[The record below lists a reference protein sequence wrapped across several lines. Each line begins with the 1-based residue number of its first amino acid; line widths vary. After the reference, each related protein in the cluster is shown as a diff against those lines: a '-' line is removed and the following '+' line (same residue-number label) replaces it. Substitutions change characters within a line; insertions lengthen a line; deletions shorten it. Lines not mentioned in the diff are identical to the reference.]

1 MESITVHLGQ
11 RSYPVMIGSG
21 VVSRLG
27 PLLEKMNHLNHSERR
42 QGDSSFER
50 GMTARRVA
58 VVTDSNVAPH
68 YRDPLLQSLTRAGY
82 DPWVIVLPPG
92 EQQKDLATLSLVYD
106 KLIEG
111 RIERRS
117 PLIALGGGV
126 VGDLTGFAAAT
137 FQRGVP
143 FIQVPT
149 TLLAQIDSSVGGKTA
164 VNHPAG
170 KNLIGAFYQPCLVL
184 IDVDT
189 LKTLPQREFVA
200 GVAEVIKYGVILS
213 PDLFALLEEQLDRL
227 LGLDPVLLTSIIKTC
242 CQLKAQVVE
251 ADEQEADYRAIL
263 NFGHTLGHAVESA
276 TGYERFLHGEAVAIG
291 MAFAAKLSLQRG
303 LCRAATRDRLVGLLQ
318 RAGLPVDIPPD
329 IVEEHLR
336 TGIGADKK
344 VSAGKVKFVCL
355 EQFGKTRFEVLSA
368 AEIVR
373 SISQG
378 EQ

>member
-11 RSYPVMIGSG
+11 RSYPVRIGSG
-21 VVSRLG
+21 VVTRLG
-27 PLLEKMNHLNHSERR
+27 PLLEMNHPDKQSKGSHD
-42 QGDSSFER
+42 DSSFEP
-50 GMTARRVA
+50 GLTAKRVA
-58 VVTDSNVAPH
+58 VVTDSNVAPY
-68 YRDPLLQSLTRAGY
+68 YREPLVQSLTGAGY
-82 DPWVIVLPPG
+82 EPWVIVLPPG

-126 VGDLTGFAAAT
+126 IGDLTGFAAAT

-149 TLLAQIDSSVGGKTA
+149 TLLAQIDASVGGKTA

-170 KNLIGAFYQPCLVL
+170 KNLIGAFYQPRLVL

-200 GVAEVIKYGVILS
+200 GVAEVIKYGAILS

-227 LGLDPVLLTSIIKTC
+227 LGLEPVLLTSIIKTC

-251 ADEQEADYRAIL
+251 ADEQETDYRAIL

-303 LCRAATRDRLVGLLQ
+303 LCGAATHDRLVGLLQ

-329 IVEEHLR
+329 IAQEHLR

-355 EQFGKTRFEVLSA
+355 EQFGKTRFEVLST

-373 SISQG
+373 HISQD
-378 EQ
+378 ER